1 MAKVR
6 VSAHT
11 LTQRINRKL
20 RARGEV
26 LKKTRGT
33 QAYLECGDFYVL
45 DMAIGAVVRKHVDL
59 EELGRELSALQP
71 HEELV

>member
-6 VSAHT
+6 VTTYT
-11 LTQRINRKL
+11 LIQRINHKL

-33 QAYLECGDFYVL
+33 QAYLGYGDFYVI
-45 DMAIGAVVRKHVDL
+45 DMLIGAVVRKHVDL
-59 EELGRELSALQP
+59 EELGREVGALQP
-71 HEELV
+71 HEELA

>member
-6 VSAHT
+6 VTTHT
-11 LTQRINRKL
+11 LTQRINHKL

-33 QAYLECGDFYVL
+33 QAYLDYGDFYVL
-45 DMAIGAVVRKHVDL
+45 DVLIGAVVRKHVDL
-59 EELGRELSALQP
+59 EELGRELGALQP
-71 HEELV
+71 HEELG